1 MVNLISIFAIERDF
15 YKPDHYIDIM
25 LNNDLLKTTDMK
37 PELLTLL
44 KDWLA
49 GLGLADN
56 RAVLIA
62 SVIAFVALLV
72 FSWIVYFVVNRIVI
86 HFLKKLAQ
94 RTRTTWDN
102 ILFDQKVF
110 SRLAHL
116 IPAVIIHSGVTLAIP
131 DYPQAVKII
140 QMTTYLYMVIAGVLA
155 IDALINGFQGIYS
168 TLPVSKDRS
177 IKGVVQ
183 VVKIFVYILGAGIV
197 LSILLKKNLTSF
209 FAGMGAMAAVI
220 MLIFK
225 DSILGFVAGV
235 QLSANDM
242 VRLGD
247 WIEMPGRNT
256 DGNVIDITLNTVKVR
271 NWDQTI
277 STIPPYA
284 LITESFT
291 NWRGMEESGGRRIKR
306 SVNIDVKSIHFLDL
320 EETERLKKIQLIRSY
335 IEKRETEI
343 EKYNKEHGID
353 MSMPVNGRRLT
364 NIGTFRKYLEEY
376 LRSHPQI
383 HQNMTFLIRHL
394 QPTDKGLPIEIYVFC
409 KDQRWANYES
419 IQADIFDHIMAVI
432 PQFGLRVFQS
442 PAGDDI
448 SSLAERMSLGRQ

>member
-1 MVNLISIFAIERDF
+1 
-15 YKPDHYIDIM
+15 
-25 LNNDLLKTTDMK
+25 MK
-37 PELLTLL
+37 PELLTNLEE
-44 KDWLA
+44 WLT
-49 GLGLADN
+49 GLGLSGE
-56 RAVLIA
+56 RAALVTSA
-62 SVIAFVALLV
+62 TAFIVLLV
-72 FSWIVYFVVNRIVI
+72 FSWLVYFVVNKIVI

-94 RTRTTWDN
+94 RTRTNWDN

-116 IPAVIIHSGVTLAIP
+116 IPAVIIHYGVALVMP
-131 DYPQAVKII
+131 DYPHAVKII
-140 QMTTYLYMVIAGVLA
+140 QMITYLYMVIAGVLA
-155 IDALINGFQGIYS
+155 IDALINGFHGIYN
-168 TLPVSKDRS
+168 TMPVSKDRS
-177 IKGVVQ
+177 IKGIVQ
-183 VVKIFVYILGAGIV
+183 VIKIFVYILGAGII

-247 WIEMPGRNT
+247 WIEMPSRHA

-306 SVNIDVKSIHFLDL
+306 SVNIDMKSIHFLSA
-320 EETERLKKIQLIRSY
+320 EEIEKLKKIHLLRSY
-335 IEKRETEI
+335 IEQREAEI
-343 EKYNKEHGID
+343 EQYNKSHNVD
-353 MSMPVNGRRLT
+353 LSMPVNGRRLT
-364 NIGTFRKYLEEY
+364 NIGTFRKYLENY
-376 LRSHPQI
+376 LKSLPEI
-383 HQNMTFLIRHL
+383 HKNMTFLVRHL
-394 QPTDKGLPIEIYVFC
+394 QSTDKGLPIEIYVFS
-409 KDQRWANYES
+409 KDQRWSFYES

-432 PQFGLRVFQS
+432 PQFGLRVYQS
-442 PAGDDI
+442 PTGDDI
-448 SSLAERMSLGRQ
+448 ATIAERFTSRLT